1 MSLNFPGGLHHLFTN
16 PIPVVPEN
24 RSRAKT
30 ETQAPAEEARNAS
43 SDKRPIALDVE
54 VSALGAHSK
63 HTFTGPAPD
72 Q

>member
-24 RSRAKT
+24 RPRAKT
-30 ETQAPAEEARNAS
+30 EAQAPAEETRNAS
-43 SDKRPIALDVE
+43 SDKQIALDVE